1 MSADPI
7 GFHLQG
13 STTWKEAA
21 MDQQTI
27 AYGLTWVGTAAWVLC
42 FWWMHRISTRQDAL
56 LTELRDLAQTQQDI
70 LREVHPDVGEIK
82 EHVVEEQGAK
92 INAIAEQV
100 TQVANPVA
108 SPKTNAQTRS
118 MRPPRED

>member
-27 AYGLTWVGTAAWVLC
+27 AYGLTWLGTAAWVLC
-42 FWWMHRISTRQDAL
+42 FWWMHRISIR
-56 LTELRDLAQTQQDI
+56 
-70 LREVHPDVGEIK
+70 
-82 EHVVEEQGAK
+82 
-92 INAIAEQV
+92 
-100 TQVANPVA
+100 
-108 SPKTNAQTRS
+108 
-118 MRPPRED
+118 